1 MQIPINIFLCDK
13 ELKKKRY
20 NYARHEIRNYIPL
33 TGDRN
38 RFYTRQVYHS
48 SEIMEVCF
56 RARVVLLTV
65 CAVQKQ
71 EGHYITTEQANSSG
85 M

>member
-1 MQIPINIFLCDK
+1 MN
-13 ELKKKRY
+13 Y
-20 NYARHEIRNYIPL
+20 NPL

-38 RFYTRQVYHS
+38 RFYMRQVYHT
-48 SEIMEVCF
+48 SEIMEVYF
-56 RARVVLLTV
+56 KARVVLITV